1 MDVGV
6 SPTRFPSDTLFPTT
20 NNIVEIINQSP
31 GLAIVPVDTIV
42 AGVNASDV
50 ARGVGYIVS
59 DGNRA
64 GETPTST
71 RSRFAGVRPKTA
83 TYDPN
88 TRYEDVL

>member
-1 MDVGV
+1 M
-6 SPTRFPSDTLFPTT
+6 T
-20 NNIVEIINQSP
+20 NNISEIINNSP
-31 GLAIVPVDTIV
+31 GLAIVPVATIV
-42 AGVNASDV
+42 AGVNAAEVTRD
-50 ARGVGYIVS
+50 VGYLVS